1 MTYQDILKLHI
12 PYNFGLEEDDGW
24 SSDLDMV
31 IDELESICGN
41 QVDCDNGCSK
51 FVIFLNDEEVIKIPF
66 NGMYMYD
73 EDDDEYYF
81 REFEISD
88 YCKKEAEVYRAAVQE
103 GLAFFFAKTALAG
116 FAQGG
121 YPIYISDRVCPFN
134 DDPSRRNSFSD
145 ESYKK
150 AKEYHCS
157 FSPSWLACALE
168 YYGEE
173 DVERLIAFVKK
184 ENVGDFHLGNVGF
197 TKDGAPIIFDY
208 SGYMEN
214 S

>member
-12 PYNFGLEEDDGW
+12 PCNFGLEEDNGW
-24 SSDLDMV
+24 SSDLDYV
-31 IDELESICGN
+31 CDQLPAN
-41 QVDCDNGCSK
+41 VNYDNGCSK

-66 NGMYMYD
+66 SGMYIYD

-81 REFEISD
+81 REFEGGD
-88 YCKKEAEVYRAAVQE
+88 YCKKEAEVYQAAAQE
-103 GLAFFFAKTALAG
+103 GLAFFFAKTMLAG
-116 FAQGG
+116 FTEEDK

-150 AKEYHCS
+150 AREYHSS

-168 YYGEE
+168 YYGEK
-173 DVERLIAFVKK
+173 DVERLVAFVKR
-184 ENVGDFHLGNVGF
+184 ERVGDFHLGNLGF
-197 TKDGAPIIFDY
+197 TQDGAPIIFDY